1 MPRAKENEI
10 RAVCR
15 NKSAF
20 HDYFI
25 EERFEAGL
33 VLVGSEVKSLREGR
47 ADLKD
52 AYGLIEGGEAF
63 LVHMRIS
70 EWTGGTYFNHKPER
84 RRKLLLH
91 RKQIQKLKIL
101 IDQRGYALI
110 PLRVYFNEKNRAKVE
125 LAVARGKRKY
135 DKREAI
141 RERDERRAA
150 QREGDRH

>member
-1 MPRAKENEI
+1 MPRPKPSETQP
-10 RAVCR
+10 VCR

-20 HDYFI
+20 HEYFI

-52 AYGLIEGGEAF
+52 AYALIEGGEAY
-63 LVHMRIS
+63 LVHMRIQ
-70 EWTGGTYFNHKPER
+70 EWTGGTFFNHSPER
-84 RRKLLLH
+84 KRKLLLH
-91 RKQIQKLKIL
+91 KKQIEKLRL
-101 IDQRGYALI
+101 MVDQRGYALI
-110 PLRVYFNEKNRAKVE
+110 PLQVYFNEKNRAKVE
-125 LAVARGKRKY
+125 LGLARGKKKY

-150 QREGDRH
+150 EREGERR